1 MFICCSDVLFAD
13 VQVTERA
20 ATIQQHSV
28 DATVNVTIQYI
39 SEEAVDRSG
48 SVRMVGVTAEEFIQP
63 DASGGPSKHELFHSR
78 LAHILNVSVENVDV
92 FTVLHSPHNS
102 NTSLLDVR
110 FSAHGSPYWRPE
122 RLNAAVAVSKTVV
135 SSSSG

>member
-1 MFICCSDVLFAD
+1 VIEEGQM
-13 VQVTERA
+13 
-20 ATIQQHSV
+20 IQRHSV
-28 DATVNVTIQYI
+28 DATVNVTVKVIP
-39 SEEAVDRSG
+39 EEAVDRSG
-48 SVRMVGVTAEEFIQP
+48 SVRMVGLTAEEFIQL

-78 LAHILNVSVENVDV
+78 LAHVLNVSMENVDV

-110 FSAHGSPYWRPE
+110 FSAHGSPYWKPE
-122 RLNAAVAVSKTVV
+122 KLNAAVSLNKIVV

>member
-1 MFICCSDVLFAD
+1 
-13 VQVTERA
+13 VQVFEEGPLIPR
-20 ATIQQHSV
+20 HSV
-28 DATVNVTIQYI
+28 DATVNVTVKVIP
-39 SEEAVDRSG
+39 EEAVDRSG
-48 SVRMVGVTAEEFIQP
+48 SVRMVGLTAEEFIQP

-78 LAHILNVSVENVDV
+78 LARILNVSVENVDV

-110 FSAHGSPYWRPE
+110 FSAHGSPYWKPE
-122 RLNAAVAVSKTVV
+122 KLNAAVSLNKILV